1 MDKQVSQEEV
11 LALHQFC
18 IRHFVSHYDVR
29 LELVDHLASSIE
41 NIWAQDPGVSFQAA
55 LEKVYA
61 AYGKTGFRKLMREKE
76 LVIENTF
83 NNGIFKVLRSFF
95 SWPQVVCLLVL
106 IVLCGY
112 FFKFFGENNAYTPT
126 IFCIFLLS
134 AVFVFFIATAI
145 FFYKKKKS
153 LTKPLL
159 ATNIYFDHLYL
170 FIIDTAIINKI
181 LTFVIDGMHTG
192 NYYSPG
198 KYIFTV
204 VLCIISLL
212 TNAAKI
218 KYVRDTFRKAEQ
230 NYPMAFK

>member
-1 MDKQVSQEEV
+1 MSRQVSQEEV

-41 NIWAQDPGVSFQAA
+41 NIWALDPEVSFQAA

-61 AYGKTGFRKLMREKE
+61 SYGKTGFRKLMREKE
-76 LVIENTF
+76 LAIENTF
-83 NNGIFKVLRSFF
+83 NKGVFKILRSFF
-95 SWPQVVCLLVL
+95 SWPQILSLLMLIAVCR
-106 IVLCGY
+106 Y
-112 FFKFFGENNAYTPT
+112 FFEFFGQNDAYTPT
-126 IFCIFLLS
+126 VFCICFLS
-134 AVFVFFIATAI
+134 AAFLFCIITAI
-145 FFYKKKKS
+145 FFYKKMKS

-159 ATNIYFDHLYL
+159 ATSIYFDYFVL
-170 FIIDTAIINKI
+170 FIIDTTIISKI
-181 LTFVIDGMHTG
+181 LTFVLDGMPTDH
-192 NYYSPG
+192 YYSPG

-218 KYVRDTFRKAEQ
+218 KYVHNTFKKAEQ